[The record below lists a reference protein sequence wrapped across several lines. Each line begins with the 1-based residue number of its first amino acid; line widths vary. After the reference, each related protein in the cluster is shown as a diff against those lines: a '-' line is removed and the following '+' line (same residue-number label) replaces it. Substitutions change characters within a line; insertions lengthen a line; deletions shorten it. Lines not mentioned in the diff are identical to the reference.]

1 MKMKNKKI
9 LVRDI
14 GKLSFSDAWEYQEKI
29 FKKIIDQKVQNRSL
43 NEKIETKNFLIL
55 TEHNHVY
62 TIGKSGDIS
71 NLLIDKK
78 ELIKREIEFF
88 KINRGGDITYHGP
101 GQIMGYPIFD
111 LDNFFTDI
119 NLYLRRLE
127 EVIIN
132 TLESY
137 SLKGFTIEGETGV
150 WVKDKD
156 GLSKKICAF
165 GIRASRWVT
174 MHGLCLNVDPD
185 LSFFDHIIPCGIKNK
200 GITSLKQLK
209 KGDIDIN
216 EVKSRL
222 VENFKLVFNAEI
234 SFEAN

>member
-1 MKMKNKKI
+1 MKNKKI

-14 GKLSFSDAWEYQEKI
+14 GKLSFSDAWKYQEKI

-43 NEKIETKNFLIL
+43 NEKIETKNILIL

-119 NLYLRRLE
+119 NLYLRKLE

-132 TLESY
+132 TLKSY
-137 SLKGFTIEGETGV
+137 SLKGFTIKGETGV
-150 WVKDKD
+150 WVEDED

-185 LSFFDHIIPCGIKNK
+185 LSFFDHIIPCGIQNK